1 MGQRRRSRIDF
12 ALYCWGE
19 EKEKRMSHRTSQ
31 SSASCRQERETLWY
45 LGGLRIIQALE
56 TQMKQTGTIFE
67 YLEPAGT
74 STFSYAPYQEDTA
87 FYMIEGEAI
96 FVSGEATIHATP
108 GAFLFLPRPVG
119 FRSVVTSSGPARIL
133 TWTTPMGFAQQVTSM
148 GNPGKAFVLSPPP
161 LCESKKVQQLATFLR
176 KTSRT
181 I

>member
-1 MGQRRRSRIDF
+1 MEPCTER
-12 ALYCWGE
+12 
-19 EKEKRMSHRTSQ
+19 
-31 SSASCRQERETLWY
+31 SASLDKEQEALWY
-45 LGGLRIIQALE
+45 LGGLRIIQALGE
-56 TQMKQTGTIFE
+56 QPKEDRKILE

-87 FYMIEGEAI
+87 FYVIEGEAI

-148 GNPGKAFVLSPPP
+148 GNPGQAFVLSPPP